1 MKKRTNNSR
10 LPRAS
15 ALLLFL
21 TTIPT
26 TSALFGRHVS
36 PSELFGRASTCGDS
50 SYTQCSQGLPDEFCC
65 PSDNSCIALAG
76 STTALCCPKDEDCSE
91 IEPIPCDLSLEDKS
105 QHPDNVVMTTAL
117 TGTLE
122 TCGNACC
129 PFGYSCNSAGNCD
142 MDADQSKQPAT
153 SSVTSTATTSK
164 STGTSTETVG
174 VTTAS
179 DTTATGTATSSS
191 SDKASATAT
200 SSGSS
205 ASSTGSSAAGSSSS
219 SSSGSGSSGPNAAV
233 VAGGVV
239 GGVAGAMILGMLVW
253 FFVKKELKRKDAAK
267 AEKDPGRS
275 SRSSS
280 FGNITH
286 HPTTSPRGPNR
297 GPPVISKPIVNGEGT
312 LRSDFGR
319 KVSPHAGSFHNVGDE
334 EEEYEKEFGTVGA
347 PVGHED
353 MPGVYSVPCSP
364 PRITTPR
371 AVSSM
376 YAAYDYSNEDNDAY
390 QAPVK
395 MPSARHY
402 GGQDSRVSVGAES
415 RDATGSPISSYGGQ
429 RVTRDPNAGYIDV
442 FADTGSLAPPRHAP
456 GDRLTSF
463 TDLMEGADLGPQR
476 RGEPYLGKG
485 KGTDI

>member
-1 MKKRTNNSR
+1 MKKRTNISR

-21 TTIPT
+21 TAIPT

-50 SYTQCSQGLPDEFCC
+50 SYTQCNQGLPDEFCC
-65 PSDNSCIALAG
+65 PSGESCIVLAG
-76 STTALCCPKDEDCSE
+76 STTALCCPSGGDCSE
-91 IEPIPCDLSLEDKS
+91 IEPIPCELSLEDKS

-117 TGTLE
+117 AGTLA
-122 TCGNACC
+122 TCGDACC

-142 MDADQSKQPAT
+142 MDADQSKKPVT
-153 SSVTSTATTSK
+153 GSVTSSATTSK
-164 STGTSTETVG
+164 STGTSSETIG

-179 DTTATGTATSSS
+179 DAAATGTADSSG
-191 SDKASATAT
+191 SDKGSATAT
-200 SSGSS
+200 SGSS
-205 ASSTGSSAAGSSSS
+205 ASSTDSAAADSTGSGSDSS
-219 SSSGSGSSGPNAAV
+219 SSSGGSSSGPSAAI

-239 GGVAGAMILGMLVW
+239 GGIAGAMILGMLVW

-267 AEKDPGRS
+267 GEKDPGRS

-280 FGNITH
+280 FGNIT
-286 HPTTSPRGPNR
+286 TSPRGPNG
-297 GPPVISKPIVNGEGT
+297 GPPVISKPIVSEEGT

-319 KVSPHAGSFHNVGDE
+319 KVSPHAGSFGDAGDE

-347 PVGHED
+347 PVGQED
-353 MPGVYSVPCSP
+353 IPGVYSVPYSP

-390 QAPVK
+390 QPPVK

-402 GGQDSRVSVGAES
+402 GGQDNRVSVGAEA
-415 RDATGSPISSYGGQ
+415 RDALGSPISDYGGQ
-429 RVTRDPNAGYIDV
+429 RITRDPNAGYIDV
-442 FADTGSLAPPRHAP
+442 FADTDSLAPPRHNA

-463 TDLMEGADLGPQR
+463 TDLMEGAELGPQG
-476 RGEPYLGKG
+476 RGEPYLGRNQ
-485 KGTDI
+485 